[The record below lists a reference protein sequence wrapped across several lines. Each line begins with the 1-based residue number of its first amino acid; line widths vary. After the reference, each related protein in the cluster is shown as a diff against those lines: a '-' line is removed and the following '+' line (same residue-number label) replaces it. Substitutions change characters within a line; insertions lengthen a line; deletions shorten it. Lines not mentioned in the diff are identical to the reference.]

1 MSGLYREN
9 GNSHVFIGART
20 GAGLGNMAMP
30 EVLQQ
35 MEQSDVTVHGFR
47 STFRDWAA
55 EATASLA
62 LAPHWRRF
70 LRAQRLLQSGMVDR
84 NKALRSFTS
93 SPSCRSSNATSVG
106 HSPVKGELYGLYE
119 CTNYAKIYVW
129 PL

>member
-1 MSGLYREN
+1 MY
-9 GNSHVFIGART
+9 
-20 GAGLGNMAMP
+20 LGKRGP
-30 EVLQQ
+30 PPKRG
-35 MEQSDVTVHGFR
+35 S
-47 STFRDWAA
+47 S
-55 EATASLA
+55 SLA

-119 CTNYAKIYVW
+119 CTNYAKIYVCRFK
-129 PL
+129 LNLGSFCHFMIG